1 MDEPT
6 PPPDQPPGSDPPPPP
21 DPPPHPSPVSAGGIE
36 LLTLG
41 LAAAVTLA
49 LGGGIGYLIDRWVG
63 TSPLFTLL
71 GVALGATAAV
81 LTTITRIRKYL

>member
-6 PPPDQPPGSDPPPPP
+6 LPP
-21 DPPPHPSPVSAGGIE
+21 DPPPGTDPPPPSDPPPHPPPVSAGAVE

-41 LAAAVTLA
+41 LAAAVSLV
-49 LGGGIGYLIDRWVG
+49 LGGGIGYLIDRWAG
-63 TSPLFTLL
+63 TSPVFTLL
-71 GVALGATAAV
+71 GVAFGATAAV

>member
-6 PPPDQPPGSDPPPPP
+6 PPPDQPSGSDPPPPS
-21 DPPPHPSPVSAGGIE
+21 DPPSHLSPVSAGAVE

-41 LAAAVTLA
+41 LAAAVSLA
-49 LGGGIGYLIDRWVG
+49 LGGGIGYLIDRWAG
-63 TSPLFTLL
+63 TSPVFTLL
-71 GVALGATAAV
+71 GVAFGATAAV

>member
-1 MDEPT
+1 MDEST
-6 PPPDQPPGSDPPPPP
+6 PPPDQPPGSDTPPS
-21 DPPPHPSPVSAGGIE
+21 DPPPHPPPVSAGAVE

-41 LAAAVTLA
+41 LAAAVTLV
-49 LGGGIGYLIDRWVG
+49 LGGGIGYLLDRWAG

>member
-6 PPPDQPPGSDPPPPP
+6 PPPDQPRGSDSPPPSDPPDHPP
-21 DPPPHPSPVSAGGIE
+21 SVLTGAVE

-41 LAAAVTLA
+41 LAAAVSLA
-49 LGGGIGYLIDRWVG
+49 LGGGIGYLIDRWAG
-63 TSPLFTLL
+63 TSPVFTLL